1 MLEII
6 ENFLPIAQVKDL
18 NKVVRS
24 SYFPYF
30 YEDEVSEERKE
41 TQFFFAHHLYI
52 EGRKSSNFF
61 GIADVIFNKIKTMPE
76 FSQLN
81 NHLYQLA
88 LHRAKVNCYP
98 RQPENLK
105 GFKHT
110 DQEFKHVAALYSI
123 NTCNGGTIF
132 HKEEPLF
139 VPAKENTLIVFS
151 GDIPHQPVFQTDTK
165 LKLNVNF
172 NLISGD
178 ISKKN

>member
-1 MLEII
+1 MFEDLSFWSKFKDKEQII
-6 ENFLPIAQVKDL
+6 KIIKNNFYGFCKLSASLGLI
-18 NKVVRS
+18 
-24 SYFPYF
+24 
-30 YEDEVSEERKE
+30 YEEKSKRFRDMSNGQLL
-41 TQFFFAHHLYI
+41 TI
-52 EGRKSSNFF
+52 EQ
-61 GIADVIFNKIKTMPE
+61 IADLFVIFNKKKTMPE
-76 FSQLN
+76 FSQLK